1 MEYRHLGR
9 THEKVS
15 AIGMGTWKIGSYVSA
30 AERQAQVDALKRGI
44 ELGVNFI
51 DTAEM
56 YANGKS
62 EELVADAVKDVRSD
76 VFIASKVSPENLHHD
91 DVLKACRA
99 SLARLGTSFIDLYQV
114 HWPNPKIPVRE
125 TMAAMEHLVEEG
137 AVRFIGVSN
146 FSVAQTQEAR
156 DALSKNEIVSNQ
168 VEYSFNNRLVEADI
182 LPYCTKE
189 EISLIAYS
197 PLARG
202 KIVDSVPKAIL
213 QKYKMSPA
221 QVMLNWV
228 TRDQHVLAIPKAANI
243 SHMEDNAASVS
254 ARLTSAEYGQL
265 SRA

>member
-15 AIGMGTWKIGSYVSA
+15 TIGMGTWKIGSYASA

-44 ELGVNFI
+44 ELGINLI

-56 YANGKS
+56 YAYGKS
-62 EELVADAVKDVRSD
+62 EELVADAVKGARSN

-114 HWPNPKIPVRE
+114 HWPNPKIPIRE
-125 TMAAMEHLVEEG
+125 TMAAMERLVEEG
-137 AVRFIGVSN
+137 AIRFIGVSN

-168 VEYSFNNRLVEADI
+168 VEYSFNNRLVEADT

-189 EISLIAYS
+189 GISLIAYS

-202 KIVDSVPKAIL
+202 KIVDSVPKEIL
-213 QKYKMSPA
+213 QKYKMSSA

-243 SHMEDNAASVS
+243 LHMEENASSVS
-254 ARLTSAEYGQL
+254 ARLTPAEYGQL
-265 SRA
+265 SRT

>member
-15 AIGMGTWKIGSYVSA
+15 TIGMGTWKIGSYANA
-30 AERQAQVDALKRGI
+30 AERQAQVDALRRGI
-44 ELGVNFI
+44 ELGINLI

-56 YANGKS
+56 YAYGKS
-62 EELVADAVKDVRSD
+62 EELVADAIKGARND

-114 HWPNPKIPVRE
+114 HWPNPKIPIRE
-125 TMAAMEHLVEEG
+125 TMAAMERLVEEG
-137 AVRFIGVSN
+137 AIRFIGVSN

-156 DALSKNEIVSNQ
+156 DALSRNEIVSNQ
-168 VEYSFNNRLVEADI
+168 VEYSLNNRLVEADT

-202 KIVDSVPKAIL
+202 KIVDAMPKEIL

-243 SHMEDNAASVS
+243 PHMEENASSVS
-254 ARLTSAEYGQL
+254 ARLTPAEYNQL
-265 SRA
+265 SRT